1 MSESHEQRH
10 LPRGPFS
17 LAFFG
22 MAFARAWVSLVFVLP
37 GAGAPFTALPHGV
50 FDVAYVLASLLAATF
65 ARRIVPHAGRPW
77 AFLVTLAGMLA
88 ASAAFVLA
96 PSPMIPGSAR
106 DALSVVAAFVGG
118 AAFLS
123 CSLLNAEALAGTS
136 LLRITLYLSG
146 SSLFGSV
153 LIFFLRWVP
162 AVQMGALVLLLP
174 VISIALIHGAWGSL
188 APADRQ
194 KAGYPR
200 CALPWKLFALLA
212 LFSLVYGLRSE
223 TLAAGAGRH
232 SSISTALVA
241 GAIFFVAYFF
251 PHRFDVARLCRAP
264 LPLMLCGVLLL
275 PVEDVLGQAVS
286 SYLVSMGFTL
296 MTLITGVLI
305 YDMSKRTGMAIVPLV
320 ATRAATQ
327 AFVMLGGWLPGWL
340 DGVVGVQTEGV
351 VVSVVVC
358 AAMLVLFFLL
368 FSQRDLVERWGMRVL
383 EAGSLAAEDS
393 READVLARCAELA
406 ASRHLTP
413 REEEVLRELARGK
426 SSKDIMRN
434 LVIAPGTFKA
444 HVRHIYE
451 KLDVH
456 SRDELYEMVGV
467 RAAGGV
473 GQDVA

>member
-1 MSESHEQRH
+1 MGDLHERRH
-10 LPRGPFS
+10 LPWGPYS

-37 GAGAPFTALPHGV
+37 GAGAPFAALPHGV
-50 FDVAYVLASLLAATF
+50 FDVAYVLASLLAVAF

-77 AFLVTLAGMLA
+77 AFLATLAGMVA
-88 ASAAFVLA
+88 ASASFVLA
-96 PSPMIPGSAR
+96 PVLPLLTCEVLLPMAT
-106 DALSVVAAFVGG
+106 FVGG
-118 AAFLS
+118 VAFLS
-123 CSLLNAEALAGTS
+123 CSLLNAEALVGTS

-162 AVQMGALVLLLP
+162 AVQMGVLVLLLP
-174 VISIALIHGAWGSL
+174 VIAIALIHGAWGSL
-188 APADRQ
+188 APSDRQ
-194 KAGYPR
+194 KAGYPS

-232 SSISTALVA
+232 SSVSTALVA
-241 GAIFFVAYFF
+241 GAIFLVAYFF
-251 PHRFDVARLCRAP
+251 PHRLDVARLCRAP
-264 LPLMLCGVLLL
+264 LPLMLCGILLL
-275 PVEDVLGQAVS
+275 PVEGVLGQAVS
-286 SYLVSMGFTL
+286 SYLVSMSFTL
-296 MTLITGVLI
+296 MTLVTGVLI

-320 ATRAATQ
+320 AARAATQ
-327 AFVMLGGWLPGWL
+327 VFVMLGGWLPGWL
-340 DGVVGVQTEGV
+340 GGMVGVQVEGV

-358 AAMLVLFFLL
+358 VAVAALFFLL
-368 FSQRDLVERWGMRVL
+368 FSRRDFVERWGMRVL
-383 EAGSLAAEDS
+383 EASSLAAEDS

-406 ASRHLTP
+406 ANRRLTP

-456 SRDELYEMVGV
+456 SREELCELVGV
-467 RAAGGV
+467 RTSRE
-473 GQDVA
+473 